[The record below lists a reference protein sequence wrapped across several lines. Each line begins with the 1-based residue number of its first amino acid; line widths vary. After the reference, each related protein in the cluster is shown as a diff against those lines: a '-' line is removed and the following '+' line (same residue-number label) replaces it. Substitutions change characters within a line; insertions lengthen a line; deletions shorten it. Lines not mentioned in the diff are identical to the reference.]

1 MKILPHKN
9 LFIGINDILCR
20 IFFENKYTDNEIE
33 KTLKANPRW
42 GSKDRSFIAETVYD
56 CVRWKRMIEASSGRP
71 LNENNLWE
79 FVGSWFVLNGEKL
92 PHWEEFQ
99 KINPKEV
106 LKRNHAATDKNFA
119 VRESIPDWMD
129 EMGMDELGEKIWQRE
144 IEKMN
149 NTLPTVIRVNSLKID
164 RKSLLKKLKETG
176 VDAVAL
182 SKYPDALELV
192 EKTNVLKTEAFKEGG
207 FEIQDAGSQMIA
219 PFLDVRPGMRVVDAC
234 AGAGGKTLHLSALMQ
249 NKGQIFALDIH
260 EWKLRELKRRAKR
273 NNAQNIQTR
282 LIDSSKVIKRL
293 ENSADRL
300 LLDAPCSGLGVLSR
314 NPGAKWKLT
323 SEFIEKIKDEQR
335 KIFNDYSKMV
345 KTGGA
350 MVYATCSILPSE
362 NHLQIKY
369 FLKNHP
375 EFKLVREK
383 QLLPSQ
389 TGYDGFYM
397 AFLEKL

>member
-335 KIFNDYSKMV
+335 KILNDYSKMV